1 MAFRVE
7 IAPQAFDDLDSIADY
22 IKERSSFAVAERW
35 FNGVIDDI
43 DSLKNMPAR
52 YPVAPESEDLGRE
65 VHVLLHGRKNRTYK
79 LYYSIEY
86 ETQSRGTVRVF
97 HVRHWARKSP
107 SEDELQELMDEL
119 EDKETGQ

>member
-35 FNGVIDDI
+35 FNSFIDDI

-52 YPVAPESEDLGRE
+52 CPVAPESEELGRE
-65 VHVLLHGRKNRTYK
+65 VRLLLHGGKNRTYK
-79 LYYSIEY
+79 IYYSVDY
-86 ETQSRGTVRVF
+86 ETPSSGTVRVF
-97 HVRHWARKSP
+97 HVRHWARKPP
-107 SEDELQELMDEL
+107 SEDEFQELMDEL